1 MSDDLDP
8 VQRRAKFFRAAA
20 HDLRNPIAALIGYA
34 ALIETG
40 RELDDEQKHFLA
52 RLQETT
58 LKLHDAAS
66 RLLEVAWLNAEM
78 PLADAA
84 LAFDA
89 VVSSAIDAVTPFAQE
104 KSIAIDFTPPAEPIT
119 LVADAERLHASV
131 YELLR
136 NAVLYS
142 GEGKRVT
149 ASVLTENRAALCI
162 ITDEGIGIPENER
175 ETVFD
180 RLYRSRDPRVQAL
193 PGGGMGL
200 TLARKIAQHYG
211 GTIILDSEIDRGST
225 FTLRLPLA

>member
-1 MSDDLDP
+1 MSDDLDS

-104 KSIAIDFTPPAEPIT
+104 KSITIDFTPPAEPIT
-119 LVADAERLHASV
+119 LVADAERLHAAV

>member
-8 VQRRAKFFRAAA
+8 VQRRAKFFRTAA

-78 PLADAA
+78 PLQDEP
-84 LAFDA
+84 LPFDA
-89 VVSSAIDAVTPFAQE
+89 IVASAVEAITPFAQG
-104 KSIAIDFTPPAEPIT
+104 KGIAIDFAPPAEPIT
-119 LVADAERLHASV
+119 LVADAERLHAVV

-136 NAVLYS
+136 NAILYS
-142 GEGKRVT
+142 GDGKCVT
-149 ASVLTENRAALCI
+149 AAVLTENRDVLCI
-162 ITDEGIGIPENER
+162 ISDEGIGILENER
-175 ETVFD
+175 ETIFD
-180 RLYRSRDPRVQAL
+180 RLYRSRDPHVQAL

-211 GTIILDSEIDRGST
+211 GTITLTSQQNAGSA
-225 FTLRLPLA
+225 FTLRLPRP